1 MSLCIHTAV
10 NNLSYITPHTD
21 YLPGHGPLLQDCV
34 WESAPLNEEHGK
46 PPFTGA
52 THDLDLSCVPS
63 PPQDTEHSDHSLQD
77 PQAALTVSDPIFEE
91 IFLLCKF
98 QWCIDMLV
106 PNDVHIQYMTYR
118 LCNNQYPTIHH
129 NRTII
134 HLHNLSCC
142 RNHLHPVHTCWSC
155 CNLLKYLIVIFDWKM
170 IFYDILC
177 SVL

>member
-1 MSLCIHTAV
+1 MGHCYKIV
-10 NNLSYITPHTD
+10 FENLRHLMKNMGNHL
-21 YLPGHGPLLQDCV
+21 LPVQHMTWIYPVYHHLHKIQSIRTIRSRIPKQRWQFRILF
-34 WESAPLNEEHGK
+34 SKKKNY
-46 PPFTGA
+46 
-52 THDLDLSCVPS
+52 
-63 PPQDTEHSDHSLQD
+63 
-77 PQAALTVSDPIFEE
+77 FEGT
-91 IFLLCKF
+91 LLCKF
-98 QWCIDMLV
+98 QWCFDMLV

-155 CNLLKYLIVIFDWKM
+155 CNLLKYLIMIFDWKM
-170 IFYDILC
+170 IFYDVLY